1 MPVRNT
7 DPYKRCEDHIM
18 DLTVTLDL
26 IRSSI
31 GKDDMLAKHIADTSS
46 YVIGALKRD
55 FQEIKH

>member
-1 MPVRNT
+1 MNSRHT

-18 DLTVTLDL
+18 DLCMTLDL

-46 YVIGALKRD
+46 YVVGALKED
-55 FQEIKH
+55 FKALKH